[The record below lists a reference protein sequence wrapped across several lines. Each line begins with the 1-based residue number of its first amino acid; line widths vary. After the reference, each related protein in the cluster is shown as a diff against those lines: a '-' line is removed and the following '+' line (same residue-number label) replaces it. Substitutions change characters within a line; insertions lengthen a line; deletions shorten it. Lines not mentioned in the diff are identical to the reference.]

1 MGVGATVVASRD
13 TDEARASLFTRVVAA
28 LLHARA
34 VEGVDNRLLQH
45 EVLGL
50 LLVVSMRIECSI
62 GVWLPGVTDGLL
74 ALLARVDWLRLLRD
88 I

>member
-28 LLHARA
+28 LLDARA
-34 VEGVDNRLLQH
+34 VEGVNNCLLQH

-50 LLVVSMRIECSI
+50 FLVVSM
-62 GVWLPGVTDGLL
+62 
-74 ALLARVDWLRLLRD
+74 
-88 I
+88 